1 LFSQANFGIVTK
13 AGLWLMPQ
21 PDAFGCFICEL
32 DDDRKRPEAV
42 DRLRRLALAG
52 IMPANVHIG
61 NDIIFAAQLV
71 QYPWDLLDGQTYLS
85 AEGRRKLRNRL
96 LTPAWT
102 VVGGLYGTAAQ
113 LKIARR
119 AVSDALGGI
128 GKLTFLD
135 DGRVRLLGRIT
146 RIWKKSLHWPLLPGV
161 FRRIF
166 GSSLQK
172 IEAIPHLYSIMKGEP
187 GEFILGF
194 AYFKDRKERP
204 SVDLDPARDGA
215 GMLWL
220 AVLCPLTGTHT
231 NDLLQLCEPVFNKH
245 GFDLSVVFI
254 VVNPRSTLALMEI
267 FYDKQD
273 AVEGQR
279 ALAL

>member
-1 LFSQANFGIVTK
+1 LP
-13 AGLWLMPQ
+13 L
-21 PDAFGCFICEL
+21 
-32 DDDRKRPEAV
+32 
-42 DRLRRLALAG
+42 LR
-52 IMPANVHIG
+52 
-61 NDIIFAAQLV
+61 D
-71 QYPWDLLDGQTYLS
+71 
-85 AEGRRKLRNRL
+85 RL

-273 AVEGQR
+273 AAEGQR
-279 ALAL
+279 EIAPRTLPPQAENPTRSHSAKLKEVTDGLRQRMHQPIPVQGVWLRQSLPPAQALRHAHISIYLADSEP